1 METHLH
7 RAALFLAAAPLLAQ
21 TKPGFS
27 SEYLEELKI
36 PTRQLLA
43 LAEAVPAGKYSWR
56 PAPGVRSVSEVYVHI
71 AAGNFLLL
79 DMAGVKPPDDL
90 YSSIEKNVNRSMAI
104 DKKNQEL
111 EKSITAKPQVIA
123 LLKRSL
129 DTVRDNFS
137 KANEA
142 SLNAPAD
149 FFGTK
154 TTVRAI
160 YLRILV
166 HNNEHMGQ
174 SVAYARMNG
183 VVPPWSQ

>member
-1 METHLH
+1 
-7 RAALFLAAAPLLAQ
+7 
-21 TKPGFS
+21 
-27 SEYLEELKI
+27 
-36 PTRQLLA
+36 
-43 LAEAVPAGKYSWR
+43 
-56 PAPGVRSVSEVYVHI
+56 
-71 AAGNFLLL
+71 
-79 DMAGVKPPDDL
+79 
-90 YSSIEKNVNRSMAI
+90 
-104 DKKNQEL
+104 
-111 EKSITAKPQVIA
+111 
-123 LLKRSL
+123 
-129 DTVRDNFS
+129 VRDNFS